1 MLDGAAHR
9 HAQEE
14 DEMLQRI
21 PRSMRVLGAL
31 GAVVLA
37 VGAWWAF
44 RPERLFVDERV
55 SEAFPAGTASTSA
68 SASSA
73 PAGAKVLSSGRFT
86 GYAHETAGIA
96 TVYEVSDFR
105 TSNGPDV
112 KITFVA
118 AAEAKDDATVKR
130 AGYLSIAPMK
140 GNVGDQ
146 NYELPADLDLSTYR
160 TVVIWCERF
169 AVNFGAASLRM

>member
-1 MLDGAAHR
+1 
-9 HAQEE
+9 
-14 DEMLQRI
+14 MLQRI
-21 PRSMRVLGAL
+21 PGWMRVLGAL
-31 GAVVLA
+31 GGAVLA

-44 RPERLFVDERV
+44 RPELLFVDERV
-55 SEAFPAGTASTSA
+55 SEAFPGATS
-68 SASSA
+68 SAAAKPSGGAAAPSA

-86 GYAHETAGIA
+86 GYAHETDGTA
-96 TVYEVSDFR
+96 TVYEVDGKRVLRLSDFR

-112 KITFVA
+112 QIAFVA
-118 AAEAKDDATVKR
+118 AADAKDDATVKS
-130 AGYLSIAPMK
+130 AGYVNIAPMK

-169 AVNFGAASLRM
+169 AVNFGAAPLRM